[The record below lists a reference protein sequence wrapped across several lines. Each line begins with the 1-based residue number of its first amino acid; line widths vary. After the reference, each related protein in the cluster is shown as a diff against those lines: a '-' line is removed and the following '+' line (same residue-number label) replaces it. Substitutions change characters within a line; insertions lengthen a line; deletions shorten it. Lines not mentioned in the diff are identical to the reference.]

1 MADRRMDIHKSIR
14 NVINSGDPSL
24 LPAGLYEQVY
34 RNITPLGIIEKGVIH
49 GGYT

>member
-1 MADRRMDIHKSIR
+1 MADKQMDIHKSIK